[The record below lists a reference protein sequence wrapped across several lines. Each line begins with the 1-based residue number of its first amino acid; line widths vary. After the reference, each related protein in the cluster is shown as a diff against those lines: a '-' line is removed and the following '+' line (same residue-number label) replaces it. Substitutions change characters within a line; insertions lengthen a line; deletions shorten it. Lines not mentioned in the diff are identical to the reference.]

1 MIFMMDQE
9 LLLSRFNRY
18 LEERMNELKDSRT
31 RKAMEY
37 SLFGSGK
44 RVRPMLLFRTLESFG
59 LPPELGFAQAAAV
72 EMIHTYS
79 LIHDDLPA
87 MDNDDFRRGRLSCHK
102 KFSEDTA
109 ILAGDGLLT
118 EAFRQVLKSDA
129 SPKQKNELIELLS
142 EKAGPDG
149 MIYGQEL
156 DIESE
161 SSNPDEQMLRE
172 IQKYKTGCLIEL
184 PLISAAILAGERQMA
199 DDLEK
204 TGENLGILFQIQD
217 DILDATKTA
226 EELGK
231 SNSDSRNEKMTAVS
245 LDGIERSQKEVESL
259 ADQIRSQIKVLPD
272 PEPLG
277 SYVEELLCRQK

>member
-1 MIFMMDQE
+1 M
-9 LLLSRFNRY
+9 
-18 LEERMNELKDSRT
+18 
-31 RKAMEY
+31 
-37 SLFGSGK
+37 
-44 RVRPMLLFRTLESFG
+44 
-59 LPPELGFAQAAAV
+59 
-72 EMIHTYS
+72 
-79 LIHDDLPA
+79 
-87 MDNDDFRRGRLSCHK
+87 
-102 KFSEDTA
+102 
-109 ILAGDGLLT
+109 
-118 EAFRQVLKSDA
+118 
-129 SPKQKNELIELLS
+129 
-142 EKAGPDG
+142 
-149 MIYGQEL
+149 
-156 DIESE
+156 
-161 SSNPDEQMLRE
+161 
-172 IQKYKTGCLIEL
+172 
-184 PLISAAILAGERQMA
+184 LISAAILAGERQMA

>member
-18 LEERMNELKDSRT
+18 LEERMNELKDSRI